1 MTKLS
6 ILAFAAHPDDV
17 ELSCSGTLI
26 THIKKGYKTGVIDL
40 TRGELGTRG
49 SAELRTQE
57 AAKATEIMGLT
68 IRENLGFRD
77 GFFTRDEA
85 HLREVIRII
94 RKYQP
99 EIVFANAESDRHIDH
114 GRAADLV
121 HDACFLAGLRKIE
134 TTDNGAVQQA
144 WRPKQVYHYIQDR
157 IKKPNII
164 FDITASFDEKM
175 ASVAAYR
182 SQFYDPNS
190 NEPLTPISTKEFIE
204 AIKGRCME
212 FGKEIGVPYG
222 EGFTVRRTI
231 GCNNLMDLI

>member
-175 ASVAAYR
+175 ASVAAYG

-231 GCNNLMDLI
+231 GFNNLMDLI